1 MAWFKRS
8 SRFTMLVLTVALTL
22 ELAVKVSAQAQ
33 IRPGSRSL
41 GSELVRAFSPPR
53 PPSSNLPDRREGG
66 ATRGP
71 CIMDRKLLTA
81 LVPVSGVG
89 QTIDQYPTIYWYTPK
104 MSSKEAVAPAL
115 EFTLRDAND
124 QKIYSAQYP
133 LAKSADGIVGTPGLM
148 SLRVDKSYPL
158 KVGQEYNWELRL
170 MCDSTDS
177 DRSDDQIVEGGF
189 KRVEAAP
196 NLALRLERA
205 TPQDRVAI
213 YANAQLW
220 YETLGTLIE
229 LRRDR
234 PNDQSLAD
242 AWDQLL
248 NSVYLNKTA
257 KEPLVQGA
265 KNVN

>member
-8 SRFTMLVLTVALTL
+8 SRFTMLILTVALTL
-22 ELAVKVSAQAQ
+22 ELAVKVSAQVL
-33 IRPGSRSL
+33 IRPSSRSL

-53 PPSSNLPDRREGG
+53 PPSADLPDRREGG

-71 CIMDRKLLTA
+71 CITDRKHLTA
-81 LVPVSGVG
+81 LVPVSGIG
-89 QTIDQYPTIYWYTPK
+89 QTIDQYPTIYWYMPK
-104 MSSKEAVAPAL
+104 MSSKDALAPAL
-115 EFTLRDAND
+115 EFTLRDAKD
-124 QKIYSAQYP
+124 QKIYSAQYRLP
-133 LAKSADGIVGTPGLM
+133 KSADGIVGTPGLM

-158 KVGQEYNWELRL
+158 QTGQEYNWELRL

-189 KRVEAAP
+189 KRVTADP
-196 NLALRLERA
+196 NLVLRLQQA

-234 PNDQSLAD
+234 PNDQNLAD
-242 AWDQLL
+242 AWDKLL
-248 NSVYLNKTA
+248 NTVYLNKIA

-265 KNVN
+265 RNVN